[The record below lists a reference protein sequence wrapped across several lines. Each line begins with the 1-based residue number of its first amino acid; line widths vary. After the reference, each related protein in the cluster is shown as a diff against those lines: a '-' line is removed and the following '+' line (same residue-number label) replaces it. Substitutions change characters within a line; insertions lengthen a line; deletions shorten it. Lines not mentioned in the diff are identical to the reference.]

1 MSVEK
6 YFFCDSV
13 PQSKYWGWT
22 CPPCPTEI
30 DTPGYDFYDT
40 IYDTISLQCVTL
52 TQHVTARDQRQ
63 TSSSE
68 SKKIRMSTFGRL
80 DWQVFIVEVQHKLLG
95 LEAELL
101 VKQHCGITSRHVKS
115 YILAHARLKT
125 GIHEQ

>member
-1 MSVEK
+1 MGDTS
-6 YFFCDSV
+6 DSA
-13 PQSKYWGWT
+13 
-22 CPPCPTEI
+22 PPPGPNIGGRVSPVLGAI
-30 DTPGYDFYDT
+30 DTSGYDF
-40 IYDTISLQCVTL
+40 YDTISLQCVTL
-52 TQHVTARDQRQ
+52 TQRGTARDQRQ

-68 SKKIRMSTFGRL
+68 SKKIRMSTVGRL

-101 VKQHCGITSRHVKS
+101 VKQHCGITGRHVKS